1 MANAGTYDL
10 LIKGGD
16 VVDPG
21 SGYSGQLDVAVK
33 DGKIAAVEAGIDS
46 WIGGEG
52 GRCQRASW

>member
-1 MANAGTYDL
+1 MATETTYDL

-33 DGKIAAVEAGIDS
+33 DEL
-46 WIGGEG
+46 
-52 GRCQRASW
+52 QRDVRRTE